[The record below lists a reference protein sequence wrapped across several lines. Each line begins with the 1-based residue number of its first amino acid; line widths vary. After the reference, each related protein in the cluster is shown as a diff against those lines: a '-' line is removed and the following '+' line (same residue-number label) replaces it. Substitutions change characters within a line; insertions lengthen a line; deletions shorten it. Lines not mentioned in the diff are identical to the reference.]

1 MIPLVE
7 NMTHRLSKVFKREIY
22 LKTDDR
28 HPHVFANP
36 QSLEQ
41 LLRIFLDNAY
51 KYSEED
57 IDVAITT
64 GKDRITLDI
73 KDYGIGIPKEELSQ
87 IFNRFYRVDKARTRK
102 TGGSGLGLSIAKTI
116 ADQNDI
122 KLVVDSKLNQGS
134 TFSLIFKK
142 EADND

>member
-1 MIPLVE
+1 MFCESSIIRTAAKNL
-7 NMTHRLSKVFKREIY
+7 
-22 LKTDDR
+22 
-28 HPHVFANP
+28 
-36 QSLEQ
+36 
-41 LLRIFLDNAY
+41 LDNAY